1 MLRLE
6 GKVALITGAATGVEG
21 NAMGL
26 GGATAR
32 LIAREGAKVVLTDV
46 NDEMGELTAA
56 QIRADG
62 GEATYLHLDVTN
74 EGEWGNNI
82 GAIERLYG
90 GLDALVH
97 SAGVTFRTTVEE
109 TTEKIWDVEMAVH
122 AKGSFLGTKN
132 AIPLMRKSLGGSI
145 VLISSIAGLVG
156 TPSSTAYHAAKG
168 AMRMFAKTA
177 AVQYAPEGIRV
188 NSIHPGFVMTPMFE
202 PLTSNP
208 EAVAQRLAKVPLGRM
223 GQPEE
228 IAYLVLFLASDESR
242 FITGT
247 EIPIDG
253 GYTAQ

>member
-1 MLRLE
+1 MRRLE
-6 GKVALITGAATGVEG
+6 GKVTLITGAATGIEG
-21 NAMGL
+21 RAMGL
-26 GGATAR
+26 GGASAR
-32 LIAREGAKVVLTDV
+32 LLAREGAKVVLTDV
-46 NDEMGELTAA
+46 NDEMGELAAA

-74 EGEWGNNI
+74 EKEWSDNI
-82 GAIERLYG
+82 GATERLYG
-90 GLDALVH
+90 GLDVLVH
-97 SAGVTFRTTVEE
+97 SAGITFRTTVEE
-109 TTEKIWDVEMAVH
+109 TTEKIWDAEMAVH
-122 AKGSFLGTKN
+122 AKGSFLGTKH
-132 AIPLMRKSLGGSI
+132 AIPVMRKSLGGSI
-145 VLISSIAGLVG
+145 VLMSSIAGLVG

-177 AVQYAPEGIRV
+177 AVQYASEGIRV
-188 NSIHPGFVMTPMFE
+188 NSIHPGFIMTPMFE